1 MKNRIWL
8 MMLLMLCAVS
18 YAVEA
23 DESVISFAPGAAMQV
38 IVAIG
43 KENAGEI
50 RTEYYNTAIPLARSY
65 GFSTVA
71 RLKVDKSLVGNITA
85 PVIVIGKWDD
95 VERWQAFQ
103 NDPRWPALKAMRA
116 KGWQQLDLYTKAL
129 EQPLDLKFEP
139 GKFYTLA
146 FASFNPEHPNDYTN
160 YLHNIQQSLSEA
172 GGKFIYKMIQP
183 GFDTHSE
190 FAQQVNQITLVEW
203 DSAEGLQQLLAS
215 PDYLKHKHL
224 LETGVTD
231 FAFLRVS
238 AMD

>member
-1 MKNRIWL
+1 MKNRNWL
-8 MMLLMLCAVS
+8 MMLLVLCVCSAGVK
-18 YAVEA
+18 AG
-23 DESVISFAPGAAMQV
+23 ESAINFAPGAAMQV

-43 KENAGEI
+43 KENAEDI
-50 RTEYYNTAIPLARSY
+50 RREYYNTAIPLARSY

-85 PVIVIGKWDD
+85 PVIVIGKWED
-95 VERWQAFQ
+95 VDRWQAFQ

-116 KGWQQLDLYTKAL
+116 KGWQQLDLFTKAL
-129 EQPLDLKFEP
+129 DSSLALNFSPD
-139 GKFYTLA
+139 KFYTLA
-146 FASFNPEHPNDYTN
+146 FASFNPEHPGDYTK
-160 YLHNIQQSLSEA
+160 YLHNIQAPLGEA
-172 GGKFIYKMIQP
+172 GGKFIHKMIQP

-190 FAQQVNQITLVEW
+190 SAQQVSQITLVEW
-203 DSAEGLQQLLAS
+203 DSAEGLQQLLTS

>member
-1 MKNRIWL
+1 MNNRIWL
-8 MMLLMLCAVS
+8 MMLLTLYAVS
-18 YAVEA
+18 SVVKAS
-23 DESVISFAPGAAMQV
+23 ESGISFAPGAAMQV

-43 KENAGEI
+43 KEDAEDV

-71 RLKVDKSLVGNITA
+71 RLKVDKILVGNITA

-95 VERWQAFQ
+95 AKRWQAFQ

-129 EQPLDLKFEP
+129 DSAVTLSFNPD
-139 GKFYTLA
+139 KFYTLA
-146 FASFNPEHPNDYTN
+146 FASFNPEHPNDYAS
-160 YLHNIQQSLSEA
+160 YLHNIQQPLSEA
-172 GGKFIYKMIQP
+172 GGKFIHKMIHP
-183 GFDTHSE
+183 SFDTHS
-190 FAQQVNQITLVEW
+190 ASPQQMNQITLVEW
-203 DSAEGLQQLLAS
+203 DSAEGLQQLLTS

-224 LETGVTD
+224 LDTGITD

>member
-1 MKNRIWL
+1 MKNQI
-8 MMLLMLCAVS
+8 LLV
-18 YAVEA
+18 VFI
-23 DESVISFAPGAAMQV
+23 VICSGFQITKASETAASFAAGAAMQV

-43 KENAGEI
+43 KENAQDI
-50 RTEYYNTAIPLARSY
+50 RSEYYNTAIPLARSY

-71 RLKVDKSLVGNITA
+71 RLKVDKSLAGNITA

-129 EQPLDLKFEP
+129 DSSLALNFSPD
-139 GKFYTLA
+139 KFYTLA
-146 FASFNPEHPNDYTN
+146 FASFNPEHPGDYAK
-160 YLHNIQQSLSEA
+160 YLHNIQQPLSAA
-172 GGKFIYKMIQP
+172 GGKFIHKMIQP

-190 FAQQVNQITLVEW
+190 SAQQVSQITLVEW
-203 DSAEGLQQLLAS
+203 DSAEGLQQLLTS